1 MGVGGD
7 AGAAAGPV
15 GDSNNE
21 GVERLDGK
29 RIGQAGSYR
38 DWRCGSHIRTEACRF
53 LRAAGEMRDKD
64 DEGAALGPARED
76 ACILRESLK
85 SVRELKDQTTIQQ
98 PLPESPPTGKGG
110 AHCRVRL
117 PLARSVAHV
126 QGIANDLLYFVQLL
140 VNQHRQ
146 EREQEHSGANAE
158 HPHRKSQFVD
168 FR

>member
-1 MGVGGD
+1 
-7 AGAAAGPV
+7 
-15 GDSNNE
+15 
-21 GVERLDGK
+21 
-29 RIGQAGSYR
+29 
-38 DWRCGSHIRTEACRF
+38 
-53 LRAAGEMRDKD
+53 MRDK
-64 DEGAALGPARED
+64 GIKGLSKGPAGED
-76 ACILRESLK
+76 SCILRESLK
-85 SVRELKDQTTIQQ
+85 SVRELKDQTTIQR

-110 AHCRVRL
+110 AHYRVRS

>member
-1 MGVGGD
+1 
-7 AGAAAGPV
+7 
-15 GDSNNE
+15 
-21 GVERLDGK
+21 
-29 RIGQAGSYR
+29 
-38 DWRCGSHIRTEACRF
+38 
-53 LRAAGEMRDKD
+53 MRDKD

-126 QGIANDLLYFVQLL
+126 QGFANNDLLYFVQLL

-158 HPHRKSQFVD
+158 HPHGKSQFVD
-168 FR
+168 LR